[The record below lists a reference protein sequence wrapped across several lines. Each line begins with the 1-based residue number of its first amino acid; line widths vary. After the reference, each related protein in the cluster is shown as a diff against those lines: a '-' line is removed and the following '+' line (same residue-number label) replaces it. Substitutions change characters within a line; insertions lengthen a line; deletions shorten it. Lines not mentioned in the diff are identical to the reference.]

1 MRSLNRELA
10 AIYFSSFMR
19 ERRSL
24 PISSE
29 VALKSDKDG
38 TGKLVVNSVL
48 CGVVDELSNGRT
60 GRRGSWVRHAV
71 MGVLRWKDLTG
82 VRTTTP
88 TEQKEVGRPEKCRSV
103 SAGGTGTATINERH
117 SYAEGRVPAP
127 HGTPSSPGA
136 AAAQRKVAAA
146 CFASRRLLE
155 ETLSKSGTPPT
166 IVLPPKGYW
175 VDGVEDTL
183 PEGED
188 VEPRAQPGTPR
199 QASRRHNIDTDNSAK
214 YYRRFFLGKEHINL
228 VGSDENLGPVVM
240 SLKNEH
246 VASQDHTRILL
257 RFRTQTIHG
266 LIPTTRSGVVQSP
279 LEMAKMLND
288 QVNIDNF
295 TAVMCLNASSL
306 IAQYDEHVLVNC
318 FKFGVLYQTYGQTT
332 EEQLFG
338 NNEISPAFEE
348 FLDMLGQRIKLKD
361 HKGYRGGLDIINGHT
376 GTEAVYETY
385 NDREIMF
392 HVAPL
397 LPHTAGDAQQ
407 LQRKRHVGNDIVA
420 IVFQEKATPFT
431 PDMIAS
437 HFLHAFIVVT
447 QLESAGGETRYKVA
461 VTARTDVPFFGP
473 TLPQPS
479 IFRKGREFKEFLL
492 TKLINA
498 ENACYKADK
507 FAQLELRTRAS
518 LLQNLVNDLKTKTTE
533 FLGAG
538 VRLEPGAVSPQPDGT
553 PKQDGPGSR
562 FIDTVKKALISKVR
576 SPSVDTNLSGDSNKN
591 ALNKNKFVPNET
603 HTPNSARSKSSVA
616 SSSASAVS
624 VRSAGGSG
632 ASHASGES
640 SPDVT
645 SRAAPPRPPLT
656 DHSDDSSLNS
666 VDLDPL
672 GGVYVDSDTG
682 LESMSSAEAGAACG
696 GCAAG
701 TGRDVTPRDAEMLR
715 QEVCR
720 LKNDK
725 LDLLKQNITWQNEI
739 KSLREKELSLQAE
752 LNSMSREMRRLR
764 EQQVTGTIIPNP
776 STHDSTA

>member
-1 MRSLNRELA
+1 MKSKVGKYWPTGGHKETYTLLSARRRYMKKLMRQHVSAPWSSTATSTGGTRAQHELFELLERVQCSRLDDQRA
-10 AIYFSSFMR
+10 VLPPYFS
-19 ERRSL
+19 
-24 PISSE
+24 
-29 VALKSDKDG
+29 
-38 TGKLVVNSVL
+38 
-48 CGVVDELSNGRT
+48 
-60 GRRGSWVRHAV
+60 
-71 MGVLRWKDLTG
+71 
-82 VRTTTP
+82 
-88 TEQKEVGRPEKCRSV
+88 QVGRSEKCRSV
-103 SAGGTGTATINERH
+103 SAGGTGSATIADRH

-127 HGTPSSPGA
+127 HGPPPSPGA

-146 CFASRRLLE
+146 CLASRRLLE
-155 ETLSKSGTPPT
+155 DTLAKNGTPPT
-166 IVLPPKGYW
+166 IVLPPVGYW
-175 VDGVEDTL
+175 VDGMEDTP

-188 VEPRAQPGTPR
+188 AEPRAQPGTPR
-199 QASRRHNIDTDNSAK
+199 QAARRHNIDTDDTAK

-246 VASQDHTRILL
+246 MASQDHTRILL
-257 RFRTQTIHG
+257 RLRTETMHG
-266 LIPTTRSGVVQSP
+266 LIPTTRSGLMPPP
-279 LEMAKMLND
+279 LKMAKMLNE

-306 IAQYDEHVLVNC
+306 IAAYDEHVLVNC

-348 FLDMLGQRIKLKD
+348 FLDMLGQKIKLKD

-385 NDREIMF
+385 HNREIMF

-447 QLESAGGETRYKVA
+447 HLESAGGETRYKVA
-461 VTARTDVPFFGP
+461 VTARDDVPFFGP

-498 ENACYKADK
+498 ENACYKAEK

-553 PKQDGPGSR
+553 PKQDGPGAR

-591 ALNKNKFVPNET
+591 PMNKNKFVPNET

-672 GGVYVDSDTG
+672 AFVCPGGVYVDSDTG

-701 TGRDVTPRDAEMLR
+701 GGRGEITPRDAEMLR

-739 KSLREKELSLQAE
+739 KSLREKEMSLQAE

-764 EQQVTGTIIPNP
+764 EQQVTGTVIPNP

>member
-1 MRSLNRELA
+1 
-10 AIYFSSFMR
+10 MR

-88 TEQKEVGRPEKCRSV
+88 TEQKEVFWDSYKPVGRPEKCRSV

-672 GGVYVDSDTG
+672 AFVCPGGVYVDSDTG

-701 TGRDVTPRDAEMLR
+701 TGREVTPRDAEMLR

>member
-1 MRSLNRELA
+1 MKSKVGKYLPTGGQKETYTLLSARRRYMKKLMRQHVSAPWSSTTPSTGGTRAQHELFELLERVQCSRLDDQRA
-10 AIYFSSFMR
+10 VLPPYFSQVSR
-19 ERRSL
+19 
-24 PISSE
+24 
-29 VALKSDKDG
+29 
-38 TGKLVVNSVL
+38 N
-48 CGVVDELSNGRT
+48 
-60 GRRGSWVRHAV
+60 
-71 MGVLRWKDLTG
+71 
-82 VRTTTP
+82 
-88 TEQKEVGRPEKCRSV
+88 EKFRSV
-103 SAGGTGTATINERH
+103 SAGSVGSNNIQERH
-117 SYAEGRVPAP
+117 SYVEGRVPAP
-127 HGTPSSPGA
+127 HGPPPSPGSA
-136 AAAQRKVAAA
+136 PLQHRRVTVA
-146 CFASRRLLE
+146 CQASRRLLE
-155 ETLSKSGTPPT
+155 ETLAKAGNGTPPT
-166 IVLPPKGYW
+166 VVLPPSGYW
-175 VDGVEDTL
+175 VDGMEDTL
-183 PEGED
+183 PEGEE
-188 VEPRAQPGTPR
+188 VETRAQPGTPR
-199 QASRRHNIDTDNSAK
+199 QATRRHNIDADDTAK
-214 YYRRFFLGKEHINL
+214 YYRRYFLGKEHINL

-246 VASQDHTRILL
+246 MAGQDHTRILL
-257 RFRTQTIHG
+257 RLRTETMHG
-266 LIPTTRSGVVQSP
+266 LIPTTNRSGIMPPP
-279 LEMAKMLND
+279 LKMAKMLNE

-306 IAQYDEHVLVNC
+306 IATYDEHVLVNC

-348 FLDMLGQRIKLKD
+348 FLEMLGQKIKLKD
-361 HKGYRGGLDIINGHT
+361 HKGYRGGLDIMNGHT
-376 GTEAVYETY
+376 GSEAVYETFH
-385 NDREIMF
+385 NREIMF

-397 LPHTAGDAQQ
+397 LPHTACDAQQ

-437 HFLHAFIVVT
+437 HFLHTFIVVT
-447 QLESAGGETRYKVA
+447 HLESAGGETRYKVA
-461 VTARTDVPFFGP
+461 VTARDDVPFFGP

-533 FLGAG
+533 FLGSG

-553 PKQDGPGSR
+553 PKQDGPAMGTR
-562 FIDTVKKALISKVR
+562 FIDTVKKAITKVR
-576 SPSVDTNLSGDSNKN
+576 SPSVDTNLSSDSNKN
-591 ALNKNKFVPNET
+591 ALNKNKFVQNET
-603 HTPNSARSKSSVA
+603 HTPNSGRSKSSVA

-672 GGVYVDSDTG
+672 GAVYVDSDTG

-696 GCAAG
+696 GCGACGACG
-701 TGRDVTPRDAEMLR
+701 PCARPDLPRDADALR

-725 LDLLKQNITWQNEI
+725 LDLLKQNISWQTEI
-739 KSLREKELSLQAE
+739 KSLREREMSLQAE
-752 LNSMSREMRRLR
+752 LNAMHREMRRLR
-764 EQQVTGTIIPNP
+764 EQQVTGTVIPNP

>member
-1 MRSLNRELA
+1 MKSKVGKYWPTGGHKETYTLLSARRRYMKKLMRQHVSAPWSSTATSTGGTRAQHELFELLERVQCSRLDDQRA
-10 AIYFSSFMR
+10 VLPPYFS
-19 ERRSL
+19 
-24 PISSE
+24 
-29 VALKSDKDG
+29 
-38 TGKLVVNSVL
+38 
-48 CGVVDELSNGRT
+48 
-60 GRRGSWVRHAV
+60 
-71 MGVLRWKDLTG
+71 
-82 VRTTTP
+82 
-88 TEQKEVGRPEKCRSV
+88 QVGRSEKCRSV
-103 SAGGTGTATINERH
+103 SAGGTGSATIADRH

-127 HGTPSSPGA
+127 HGPPPSPGA

-146 CFASRRLLE
+146 CLASRRLLE
-155 ETLSKSGTPPT
+155 DTLAKNGTPPT
-166 IVLPPKGYW
+166 IVLPPVGYW
-175 VDGVEDTL
+175 VDGMEDTP

-188 VEPRAQPGTPR
+188 AEPRAQPGTPR
-199 QASRRHNIDTDNSAK
+199 QAARRHNIDTDDTAK

-246 VASQDHTRILL
+246 MASQDHTRILL
-257 RFRTQTIHG
+257 RLRTETMHG
-266 LIPTTRSGVVQSP
+266 LIPTTRSGLMPPP
-279 LEMAKMLND
+279 LKMAKMLNE

-306 IAQYDEHVLVNC
+306 IAAYDEHVLVNC

-348 FLDMLGQRIKLKD
+348 FLDMLGQKIKLKD

-385 NDREIMF
+385 HNREIMF

-447 QLESAGGETRYKVA
+447 HLESAGGETRYKVA
-461 VTARTDVPFFGP
+461 VTARDDVPFFGP

-498 ENACYKADK
+498 ENACYKAEK

-553 PKQDGPGSR
+553 PKQDGPGAR

-591 ALNKNKFVPNET
+591 PMNKNKFVPNET

-701 TGRDVTPRDAEMLR
+701 GGRGEITPRDAEMLR

-739 KSLREKELSLQAE
+739 KSLREKEMSLQAE

-764 EQQVTGTIIPNP
+764 EQQVTGTVIPNP

>member
-1 MRSLNRELA
+1 MKSKVGKYWPTGGHKETYTLLSARRRYMKKLMRQHVSAPWSSTATSTGGTRAQHELFELLERVQCSRLDDQRA
-10 AIYFSSFMR
+10 VLPPYFS
-19 ERRSL
+19 
-24 PISSE
+24 
-29 VALKSDKDG
+29 
-38 TGKLVVNSVL
+38 
-48 CGVVDELSNGRT
+48 
-60 GRRGSWVRHAV
+60 
-71 MGVLRWKDLTG
+71 
-82 VRTTTP
+82 
-88 TEQKEVGRPEKCRSV
+88 QVGRSEKCRSV
-103 SAGGTGTATINERH
+103 SAGGTGSATIADRH

-127 HGTPSSPGA
+127 HGPPPSPGA

-146 CFASRRLLE
+146 CLASRRLLE
-155 ETLSKSGTPPT
+155 DTLAKNGTPPT
-166 IVLPPKGYW
+166 IVLPPVGYW
-175 VDGVEDTL
+175 VDGMEDTP

-188 VEPRAQPGTPR
+188 AEPRAQPGTPR
-199 QASRRHNIDTDNSAK
+199 QAARRHNIDTDDTAK

-246 VASQDHTRILL
+246 MASQDHTRILL
-257 RFRTQTIHG
+257 RLRTETMHG
-266 LIPTTRSGVVQSP
+266 LIPTTRSGLMPPP
-279 LEMAKMLND
+279 LKMAKMLNE

-306 IAQYDEHVLVNC
+306 IAAYDEHVLVNC

-348 FLDMLGQRIKLKD
+348 FLDMLGQKIKLKD

-385 NDREIMF
+385 HNREIMF

-447 QLESAGGETRYKVA
+447 HLESAGGETRYKVA
-461 VTARTDVPFFGP
+461 VTARDDVPFFGP

-498 ENACYKADK
+498 ENACYKAEK

-553 PKQDGPGSR
+553 PKQDGPGAR

-591 ALNKNKFVPNET
+591 PMNKNKFVPNET

-672 GGVYVDSDTG
+672 DDKDWLSCGKSATG
-682 LESMSSAEAGAACG
+682 
-696 GCAAG
+696 
-701 TGRDVTPRDAEMLR
+701 
-715 QEVCR
+715 
-720 LKNDK
+720 
-725 LDLLKQNITWQNEI
+725 
-739 KSLREKELSLQAE
+739 
-752 LNSMSREMRRLR
+752 
-764 EQQVTGTIIPNP
+764 
-776 STHDSTA
+776 

>member
-1 MRSLNRELA
+1 
-10 AIYFSSFMR
+10 MR

-29 VALKSDKDG
+29 VALKNDKDG
-38 TGKLVVNSVL
+38 NGKLAVNSVI

-82 VRTTTP
+82 VRTSTP
-88 TEQKEVGRPEKCRSV
+88 TEQKEVTRTENRRSV
-103 SAGGTGTATINERH
+103 SVGGTGVTVERH

-127 HGTPSSPGA
+127 HGLPPSPGA
-136 AAAQRKVAAA
+136 TAAQRKVAAA
-146 CFASRRLLE
+146 CQASKRLLE
-155 ETLSKSGTPPT
+155 ETLSKPGPPPT
-166 IVLPPKGYW
+166 IVQPPNGGYW
-175 VDGVEDTL
+175 VDGVDDT
-183 PEGED
+183 PPDGED
-188 VEPRAQPGTPR
+188 AEPRVQPGTPR
-199 QASRRHNIDTDNSAK
+199 QAGRRHNIDTDDTAK

-228 VGSDENLGPVVM
+228 VGFDENLGPVVL

-246 VASQDHTRILL
+246 VAGQDHTRILL
-257 RFRTQTIHG
+257 RLRTETMHG
-266 LIPTTRSGVVQSP
+266 LIPTTRSSIMPSP
-279 LEMAKMLND
+279 LKMAKMLNE
-288 QVNIDNF
+288 QVNVENF
-295 TAVMCLNASSL
+295 MAVMCLSASSL
-306 IAQYDEHVLVNC
+306 IATYDEHVLENT
-318 FKFGVLYQTYGQTT
+318 FKFGVLYQKFGQTT
-332 EEQLFG
+332 EEELFG
-338 NNEISPAFEE
+338 NNETSPAFDE
-348 FLDMLGQRIKLKD
+348 FLEMLGQRIKLKD
-361 HKGYRGGLDIINGHT
+361 HKGYRGGLDMNGHT
-376 GTEAVYETY
+376 GTEAVYERY
-385 NDREIMF
+385 YDREIMF

-447 QLESAGGETRYKVA
+447 PLETAGGETRYKVA
-461 VTARTDVPFFGP
+461 VTARVDVPFFGP

-507 FAQLELRTRAS
+507 FAQLKLRTRAS
-518 LLQNLVNDLKTKTTE
+518 LLQNLAEDLKNKSME
-533 FLGAG
+533 FLGTG
-538 VRLEPGAVSPQPDGT
+538 VRIEPSAVSPQPEGT
-553 PKQDGPGSR
+553 PKQEGPGAR

-591 ALNKNKFVPNET
+591 PINKGCKVLHET
-603 HTPNSARSKSSVA
+603 PTPNSGRSKSSIA

-632 ASHASGES
+632 ES

-645 SRAAPPRPPLT
+645 SRVVPPRPVH

-672 GGVYVDSDTG
+672 GAVYVDSDTG
-682 LESMSSAEAGAACG
+682 LESMSSAEAGANRG
-696 GCAAG
+696 DVNAG
-701 TGRDVTPRDAEMLR
+701 QRGDAEQLR

-739 KSLREKELSLQAE
+739 KCLREREMTLQAE
-752 LNSMSREMRRLR
+752 LAAAAREVRRLR
-764 EQQVTGTIIPNP
+764 DQQATGTIIPNP

>member
-1 MRSLNRELA
+1 MLKIQMLESIVSNDADENQEQQPNGRQHVSAPWSSTTTSTGGTRAQHELFELLERVQCSRLDDQRA
-10 AIYFSSFMR
+10 VLPPYFS
-19 ERRSL
+19 
-24 PISSE
+24 
-29 VALKSDKDG
+29 
-38 TGKLVVNSVL
+38 
-48 CGVVDELSNGRT
+48 
-60 GRRGSWVRHAV
+60 
-71 MGVLRWKDLTG
+71 
-82 VRTTTP
+82 
-88 TEQKEVGRPEKCRSV
+88 QVGRPEKCRSV
-103 SAGGTGTATINERH
+103 SAGGTGTATLSDRH

-127 HGTPSSPGA
+127 HGPPPSPGA
-136 AAAQRKVAAA
+136 AAIQRKVTAA
-146 CFASRRLLE
+146 CLASRRLLE
-155 ETLSKSGTPPT
+155 DTLAKSGTPPT
-166 IVLPPKGYW
+166 IVLPPVGYW
-175 VDGVEDTL
+175 VDGMEDAI

-188 VEPRAQPGTPR
+188 AEPRAQPGTPR
-199 QASRRHNIDTDNSAK
+199 QATRRHNIDTDDTAK

-246 VASQDHTRILL
+246 MASQDHTRILL
-257 RFRTQTIHG
+257 RLRTETMHG
-266 LIPTTRSGVVQSP
+266 LIPTTRSGVMQPP
-279 LEMAKMLND
+279 LKMAKMLNE

-306 IAQYDEHVLVNC
+306 IAAYDEHVLVNC

-348 FLDMLGQRIKLKD
+348 FLDMLGQKIKLKD

-385 NDREIMF
+385 HGREIMF

-447 QLESAGGETRYKVA
+447 HLESVGGETRYKVA
-461 VTARTDVPFFGP
+461 VTARDDVPFFGP

-479 IFRKGREFKEFLL
+479 VFRKGREFKEFLL

-498 ENACYKADK
+498 ENACYKAEK

-553 PKQDGPGSR
+553 PKQDGPGTR

-591 ALNKNKFVPNET
+591 PLNKNKFVPNET

-682 LESMSSAEAGAACG
+682 LESMSSAEAGAAC
-696 GCAAG
+696 CAGSGA
-701 TGRDVTPRDAEMLR
+701 RDVTPRDAELLR

-739 KSLREKELSLQAE
+739 KCLREKEMSLQAE

-764 EQQVTGTIIPNP
+764 EQQVTTIPNP

>member
-1 MRSLNRELA
+1 MFSTRRRLSLNTLVERVLSKRRDSKDSPL
-10 AIYFSSFMR
+10 SSPL
-19 ERRSL
+19 SD
-24 PISSE
+24 E
-29 VALKSDKDG
+29 VFWDS
-38 TGKLVVNSVL
+38 
-48 CGVVDELSNGRT
+48 
-60 GRRGSWVRHAV
+60 
-71 MGVLRWKDLTG
+71 
-82 VRTTTP
+82 
-88 TEQKEVGRPEKCRSV
+88 QKPVGRSEKCRSV
-103 SAGGTGTATINERH
+103 SAGGTGSATIADRH

-127 HGTPSSPGA
+127 HGPPPSPGA

-146 CFASRRLLE
+146 CLASRRLLE
-155 ETLSKSGTPPT
+155 DTLAKNGTPPT
-166 IVLPPKGYW
+166 IVLPPVGYW
-175 VDGVEDTL
+175 VDGMEDTP

-188 VEPRAQPGTPR
+188 AEPRAQPGTPR
-199 QASRRHNIDTDNSAK
+199 QAARRHNIDTDDTAK

-246 VASQDHTRILL
+246 MASQDHTRILL
-257 RFRTQTIHG
+257 RLRTETMHG
-266 LIPTTRSGVVQSP
+266 LIPTTRSGLMPPP
-279 LEMAKMLND
+279 LKMAKMLNE

-306 IAQYDEHVLVNC
+306 IAAYDEHVLVNC

-348 FLDMLGQRIKLKD
+348 FLDMLGQKIKLKD

-385 NDREIMF
+385 HNREIMF

-447 QLESAGGETRYKVA
+447 HLESAGGETRYKVA
-461 VTARTDVPFFGP
+461 VTARDDVPFFGP

-498 ENACYKADK
+498 ENACYKAEK

-553 PKQDGPGSR
+553 PKQDGPGAR

-591 ALNKNKFVPNET
+591 PMNKNKFVPNET

-672 GGVYVDSDTG
+672 DDKDWLSCGKSATAFVCPGGVYVDSDTG

-701 TGRDVTPRDAEMLR
+701 GGRGEITPRDAEMLR

-739 KSLREKELSLQAE
+739 KSLREKEMSLQAE

-764 EQQVTGTIIPNP
+764 EQQVTGTVIPNP

>member
-1 MRSLNRELA
+1 MFSTRRRLSLNTLVERVLSKRRDSKDSPL
-10 AIYFSSFMR
+10 SSP
-19 ERRSL
+19 L
-24 PISSE
+24 
-29 VALKSDKDG
+29 SD
-38 TGKLVVNSVL
+38 
-48 CGVVDELSNGRT
+48 
-60 GRRGSWVRHAV
+60 
-71 MGVLRWKDLTG
+71 
-82 VRTTTP
+82 
-88 TEQKEVGRPEKCRSV
+88 EVGRSEKCRSV
-103 SAGGTGTATINERH
+103 SAGGTGSATIADRH

-127 HGTPSSPGA
+127 HGPPPSPGA

-146 CFASRRLLE
+146 CLASRRLLE
-155 ETLSKSGTPPT
+155 DTLAKNGTPPT
-166 IVLPPKGYW
+166 IVLPPVGYW
-175 VDGVEDTL
+175 VDGMEDTP

-188 VEPRAQPGTPR
+188 AEPRAQPGTPR
-199 QASRRHNIDTDNSAK
+199 QAARRHNIDTDDTAK

-246 VASQDHTRILL
+246 MASQDHTRILL
-257 RFRTQTIHG
+257 RLRTETMHG
-266 LIPTTRSGVVQSP
+266 LIPTTRSGLMPPP
-279 LEMAKMLND
+279 LKMAKMLNE

-306 IAQYDEHVLVNC
+306 IAAYDEHVLVNC

-348 FLDMLGQRIKLKD
+348 FLDMLGQKIKLKD

-385 NDREIMF
+385 HNREIMF

-447 QLESAGGETRYKVA
+447 HLESAGGETRYKVA
-461 VTARTDVPFFGP
+461 VTARDDVPFFGP

-498 ENACYKADK
+498 ENACYKAEK

-553 PKQDGPGSR
+553 PKQDGPGAR

-591 ALNKNKFVPNET
+591 PMNKNKFVPNET

-672 GGVYVDSDTG
+672 AFVCPGGVYVDSDTG

-701 TGRDVTPRDAEMLR
+701 GGRGEITPRDAEMLR

-739 KSLREKELSLQAE
+739 KSLREKEMSLQAE

-764 EQQVTGTIIPNP
+764 EQQVTGTVIPNP

>member
-1 MRSLNRELA
+1 
-10 AIYFSSFMR
+10 MR

-88 TEQKEVGRPEKCRSV
+88 TEQKEVFWDSYKPVGRPEKCRSV

-701 TGRDVTPRDAEMLR
+701 TGREVTPRDAEMLR

>member
-1 MRSLNRELA
+1 
-10 AIYFSSFMR
+10 MR

-29 VALKSDKDG
+29 VALKNEKDG
-38 TGKLVVNSVL
+38 TGKLVVNSVI

-82 VRTTTP
+82 VRTSTP
-88 TEQKEVGRPEKCRSV
+88 TEQKEVSRPENRRSV
-103 SAGGTGTATINERH
+103 SVGATGPTTISERH

-127 HGTPSSPGA
+127 HGYGPPPSPGTTA
-136 AAAQRKVAAA
+136 TTKRAEAA
-146 CFASRRLLE
+146 CIASKRLLQ
-155 ETLSKSGTPPT
+155 ETLAKPGTPPT
-166 IVLPPKGYW
+166 IVLPPSGYW
-175 VDGVEDTL
+175 VDGMDDA
-183 PEGED
+183 PPDGED
-188 VEPRAQPGTPR
+188 AEPRAQPGTPR
-199 QASRRHNIDTDNSAK
+199 QAARRHNIDTDDTAK

-228 VGSDENLGPVVM
+228 VGSDEQLGPVVM

-246 VASQDHTRILL
+246 MAGQDHTRILL
-257 RFRTQTIHG
+257 RLRTETMHG
-266 LIPTTRSGVVQSP
+266 LIPTIRSGVMPTP
-279 LEMAKMLND
+279 LKMAKMLNE
-288 QVNIDNF
+288 QVNIENF
-295 TAVMCLNASSL
+295 AAVTCLNASSQ
-306 IAQYDEHVLVNC
+306 IAAYDEHVLVNC

-338 NNEISPAFEE
+338 NNETSPAFEE
-348 FLDMLGQRIKLKD
+348 FLNMLGQKIKLKD
-361 HKGYRGGLDIINGHT
+361 HKGYRGGLDITNGHT
-376 GTEAVYETY
+376 GTEAVYEQY
-385 NDREIMF
+385 HGREIMF

-447 QLESAGGETRYKVA
+447 LLETAGGETRYKVA
-461 VTARTDVPFFGP
+461 VTARDDVPFFGP

-498 ENACYKADK
+498 ENACYKAEK

-518 LLQNLVNDLKTKTTE
+518 LLMNLVNELKSKTSE
-533 FLGAG
+533 FLGPG
-538 VRLEPGAVSPQPDGT
+538 GRIEPGAVSPQPDGT
-553 PKQDGPGSR
+553 PKQEGPGR
-562 FIDTVKKALISKVR
+562 FFDTVKKAIISKVR
-576 SPSVDTNLSGDSNKN
+576 SPSVDTNLSGDNNKN
-591 ALNKNKFVPNET
+591 PINKNKIILNET
-603 HTPNSARSKSSVA
+603 HTPNSGRSKSSVA

-696 GCAAG
+696 GCVAG
-701 TGRDVTPRDAEMLR
+701 GRAEPAPRDADLLR

-739 KSLREKELSLQAE
+739 KNLREREMLLQAE
-752 LNSMSREMRRLR
+752 LANASREVRRLR
-764 EQQVTGTIIPNP
+764 EQQSTGTIIPNP

>member
-1 MRSLNRELA
+1 MVIVSVFNRRQHVSAPWSSTATSTGGTRAQHELFELLERVQCSRLDDQRA
-10 AIYFSSFMR
+10 VLPPYFS
-19 ERRSL
+19 
-24 PISSE
+24 
-29 VALKSDKDG
+29 
-38 TGKLVVNSVL
+38 
-48 CGVVDELSNGRT
+48 
-60 GRRGSWVRHAV
+60 
-71 MGVLRWKDLTG
+71 
-82 VRTTTP
+82 
-88 TEQKEVGRPEKCRSV
+88 QVGRSEKCRSV
-103 SAGGTGTATINERH
+103 SAGGTGSATIADRH

-127 HGTPSSPGA
+127 HGPPPSPGA

-146 CFASRRLLE
+146 CLASRRLLE
-155 ETLSKSGTPPT
+155 DTLAKNGTPPT
-166 IVLPPKGYW
+166 IVLPPVGYW
-175 VDGVEDTL
+175 VDGMEDTP

-188 VEPRAQPGTPR
+188 AEPRAQPGTPR
-199 QASRRHNIDTDNSAK
+199 QAARRHNIDTDDTAK

-246 VASQDHTRILL
+246 MASQDHTRILL
-257 RFRTQTIHG
+257 RLRTETMHG
-266 LIPTTRSGVVQSP
+266 LIPTTRSGLMPPP
-279 LEMAKMLND
+279 LKMAKMLNE

-306 IAQYDEHVLVNC
+306 IAAYDEHVLVNC

-348 FLDMLGQRIKLKD
+348 FLDMLGQKIKLKD

-385 NDREIMF
+385 HNREIMF

-447 QLESAGGETRYKVA
+447 HLESAGGETRYKVA
-461 VTARTDVPFFGP
+461 VTARDDVPFFGP

-498 ENACYKADK
+498 ENACYKAEK

-553 PKQDGPGSR
+553 PKQDGPGAR

-591 ALNKNKFVPNET
+591 PMNKNKFVPNET

-672 GGVYVDSDTG
+672 AFVCPGGVYVDSDTG

-701 TGRDVTPRDAEMLR
+701 GGRGEITPRDAEMLR

-739 KSLREKELSLQAE
+739 KSLREKEMSLQAE

-764 EQQVTGTIIPNP
+764 EQQVTGTVIPNP

>member
-1 MRSLNRELA
+1 MLKIQMLESIVSNDADENQEQQPNGRQHVSAPWSSTATSTGGTRAQHELFELLERVQCSRLDDQRA
-10 AIYFSSFMR
+10 VLPPYFS
-19 ERRSL
+19 
-24 PISSE
+24 
-29 VALKSDKDG
+29 
-38 TGKLVVNSVL
+38 
-48 CGVVDELSNGRT
+48 
-60 GRRGSWVRHAV
+60 
-71 MGVLRWKDLTG
+71 
-82 VRTTTP
+82 
-88 TEQKEVGRPEKCRSV
+88 QVGRSEKCRSV
-103 SAGGTGTATINERH
+103 SAGGTGSATIADRH

-127 HGTPSSPGA
+127 HGPPPSPGA

-146 CFASRRLLE
+146 CLASRRLLE
-155 ETLSKSGTPPT
+155 DTLAKNGTPPT
-166 IVLPPKGYW
+166 IVLPPVGYW
-175 VDGVEDTL
+175 VDGMEDTP

-188 VEPRAQPGTPR
+188 AEPRAQPGTPR
-199 QASRRHNIDTDNSAK
+199 QAARRHNIDTDDTAK

-246 VASQDHTRILL
+246 MASQDHTRILL
-257 RFRTQTIHG
+257 RLRTETMHG
-266 LIPTTRSGVVQSP
+266 LIPTTRSGLMPPP
-279 LEMAKMLND
+279 LKMAKMLNE

-306 IAQYDEHVLVNC
+306 IAAYDEHVLVNC

-348 FLDMLGQRIKLKD
+348 FLDMLGQKIKLKD

-385 NDREIMF
+385 HNREIMF

-447 QLESAGGETRYKVA
+447 HLESAGGETRYKVA
-461 VTARTDVPFFGP
+461 VTARDDVPFFGP

-498 ENACYKADK
+498 ENACYKAEK

-553 PKQDGPGSR
+553 PKQDGPGAR

-591 ALNKNKFVPNET
+591 PMNKNKFVPNET

-672 GGVYVDSDTG
+672 AFVCPGGVYVDSDTG

-701 TGRDVTPRDAEMLR
+701 GGRGEITPRDAEMLR

-739 KSLREKELSLQAE
+739 KSLREKEMSLQAE

-764 EQQVTGTIIPNP
+764 EQQVTGTVIPNP